1 MTTAYNFLIAQQ
13 SPYAVTSLF
22 ASPSGV
28 SAGPG
33 ARYLQPDLVTL
44 ARMGVLP
51 ATLCSRLESQG
62 MVGGRTSAEL
72 LMSAGTG
79 SYGFLR
85 TPLPECSG
93 VERPEVPDEP
103 HVELESMELW
113 TKFHN
118 LCTEMVITKSGRYG
132 VAGCVLTR

>member
-22 ASPSGV
+22 ASPSAV

-33 ARYLQPDLVTL
+33 ARFLQPDLVTL

-62 MVGGRTSAEL
+62 RTSAEI

-85 TPLPECSG
+85 TPVPECSG
-93 VERPEVPDEP
+93 AERPEVPDEP
-103 HVELESMELW
+103 LVELESMELW

-118 LCTEMVITKSGRYG
+118 LCTEMVITKSGR
-132 VAGCVLTR
+132 